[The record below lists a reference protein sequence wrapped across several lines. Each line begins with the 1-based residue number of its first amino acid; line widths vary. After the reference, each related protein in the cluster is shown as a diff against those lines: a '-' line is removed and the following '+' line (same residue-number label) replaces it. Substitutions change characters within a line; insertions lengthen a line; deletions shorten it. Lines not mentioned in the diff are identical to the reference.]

1 MGGEW
6 RSRRGAVRDGCND
19 MVMAQ
24 IEAAVILCFCGSCG
38 IFVGNV
44 LDLVMAT
51 LLVVVTIWLLCDQS
65 LVVDWVRQWSIWAR
79 IPILTSHFPPFL
91 QIDLHLSI
99 TTQTNSVV
107 KSGQEEYG
115 RRTRPRRNV
124 QRRNIAP
131 TQAVAYC
138 YWQGPMC
145 RHVVLDFVQGKERW
159 SCSIGLEASLG
170 WPRRSSLGFRW
181 IAENEI

>member
-1 MGGEW
+1 MRFSQTW
-6 RSRRGAVRDGCND
+6 R
-19 MVMAQ
+19 
-24 IEAAVILCFCGSCG
+24 
-38 IFVGNV
+38 
-44 LDLVMAT
+44 
-51 LLVVVTIWLLCDQS
+51 
-65 LVVDWVRQWSIWAR
+65 AR

-145 RHVVLDFVQGKERW
+145 RHVVNSFTRSRSWVERCCFNFLLIIVITLDLV
-159 SCSIGLEASLG
+159 CI
-170 WPRRSSLGFRW
+170 
-181 IAENEI
+181 ENCVTVYSFQVLFYFCWLKMEVYITTEFMTYLWEI

>member
-24 IEAAVILCFCGSCG
+24 IEAA
-38 IFVGNV
+38 
-44 LDLVMAT
+44 M
-51 LLVVVTIWLLCDQS
+51 
-65 LVVDWVRQWSIWAR
+65 
-79 IPILTSHFPPFL
+79 
-91 QIDLHLSI
+91 
-99 TTQTNSVV
+99 
-107 KSGQEEYG
+107 KKEYSGQEEYG
-115 RRTRPRRNV
+115 RRTRPRPRRNV